1 MFACGTFVGKTP
13 DRHMPGKG
21 AHQSAPRNG
30 VGIPDDIEGMGRD
43 RPDLLGSAAHVG
55 LSSLTRSRG
64 LMGRA

>member
-1 MFACGTFVGKTP
+1 MFACGTFVTKNP

-21 AHQSAPRNG
+21 AHQSAPRSG

-43 RPDLLGSAAHVG
+43 GLDLLGSAAYLG